1 MNQQQAIENLE
12 RIVAR
17 FLGPEDQPEEVRDND
32 HDAAYE
38 ALRILKTKPDLNA
51 ENIYVGTVA
60 VFARSGGWVS
70 HRDDGVYAEHKYN
83 GAVAVAVGSHPHDN
97 RGMAIEALRT
107 LNQSGPQGLMTPR
120 FPDHVVAHTVN
131 KVTEIAV
138 EFAGHQSLRE
148 RIAQILREVLK

>member
-1 MNQQQAIENLE
+1 MKHSEAVEVLE

-38 ALRILKTKPDLNA
+38 AISAIKAKAELNPA
-51 ENIYVGTVA
+51 HLYVGTVA

-70 HRDDGVYAEHKYN
+70 HRDDGVYAEHQVN
-83 GAVAVAVGSHPHDN
+83 GAVAVAVGGGAHSN
-97 RGMAIEALRT
+97 RALAVEALRT
-107 LNQSGPQGLMTPR
+107 LNQEGPQGLMTPR
-120 FPDHVVAHTVN
+120 FPDHVVAQTVN
-131 KVTEIAV
+131 RVTEVAV

-148 RIAQILREVLK
+148 RIAQILRGVLK